1 MKTFIPHLGTPSPH
15 LYLIFQKT
23 MNKFEYR
30 NLVLFNNGFLNH
42 VAGSTKGEISLM
54 NPE

>member
-30 NLVLFNNGFLNH
+30 NLVLFNNGFLNQ
-42 VAGSTKGEISLM
+42 VGGSTE
-54 NPE
+54 